1 MKIYFDGNS
10 WTAGSEVK
18 GYTDHEG
25 QDSEY
30 RWSKILCG
38 KLGAEECN
46 VAGSPNDRIV
56 RNLLI
61 NYNIE
66 EYDLA
71 IIQMSTP
78 GDREQYIPRLKD
90 WRKIGIYNTPVWGE
104 ISGKGK
110 KNRKPNHWSD
120 DDAKF
125 WEHYYREIYNDYYG
139 ATMEKIHCTAVRNHC
154 KVHGVPVLILV
165 HQGFTY
171 TSKLDYDF
179 DLNQDKYP
187 RWEHNNLPNKEGHK
201 MIAED
206 LYALIQRRQ
215 FLLGV

>member
-25 QDSEY
+25 QDNEF
-30 RWSKILCG
+30 RWSKILSK
-38 KLGAEECN
+38 KLGAEEHN

-61 NYNIE
+61 NYDIRE
-66 EYDLA
+66 HDLA

-78 GDREQYIPRLKD
+78 GDREQYIPRLND
-90 WRKIGIYNTPVWGE
+90 WRKVGIYNTPLW
-104 ISGKGK
+104 SGKNK
-110 KNRKPNHWSD
+110 RPNHWSEED
-120 DDAKF
+120 HKF
-125 WEHYYREIYNDYYG
+125 WTYYYENIYNDHYG
-139 ATMEKIHCTAVRNHC
+139 ATLEKVHVTTIRNHC
-154 KVHGVPVLILV
+154 QLHGVPVLILV

-171 TSKLDYDF
+171 RTEIDYDF
-179 DLNQDKYP
+179 NLNNPRYP
-187 RWEHNNLPNKEGHK
+187 RWHKNNFPNKTGHK

-206 LYALIQRRQ
+206 LYKLIQDRG
-215 FLLGV
+215 LLNGSAT

>member
-1 MKIYFDGNS
+1 MSRIYFDGNS

-18 GYTDHEG
+18 GFTDHEG

-56 RNLLI
+56 RNLLV

-78 GDREQYIPRLKD
+78 GDREQYIPRLND
-90 WRKIGIYNTPVWGE
+90 WRKVGVYNTPVW
-104 ISGKGK
+104 SGKNK
-110 KNRKPNHWSD
+110 RPNHWSEED
-120 DDAKF
+120 HKF
-125 WEHYYREIYNDYYG
+125 WTYYYENIYNDHYG
-139 ATMEKIHCTAVRNHC
+139 ATMEKVCATTIRSHC
-154 KVHGVPVLILV
+154 KAYGVPVLILV
-165 HQGFTY
+165 HQDFCYHT
-171 TSKLDYDF
+171 KLDYDF
-179 DLNQDKYP
+179 NLNQDKYP
-187 RWEHNNLPNKEGHK
+187 RWKHNNFPNKEGHK

-215 FLLGV
+215 LLLGI